1 MEGLNGVLDGGTVG
15 LAEDVRA
22 DLHDVIGPQTDEVVV
37 EGLLVKIAEGQA
49 VGNDRL
55 TLRLGIRHDMGRIKK
70 SLMAQPAE
78 GALTAVGFEDP
89 LAEGVLMQADTGQ
102 AGDVGAMAAHRI
114 WLSPP

>member
-49 VGNDRL
+49 VGNDRPHPPA
-55 TLRLGIRHDMGRIKK
+55 RNPARYGRIKK